1 MGSIFEDEEIR
12 EAIFLELTELFE
24 ELSELLPSLEDSPE
38 DSEVLKKL
46 FRVIHTIKGNFS
58 MLELEN
64 IVKLTHSFEDV
75 LGKLRDKKIKITESD
90 IDVFYQIES
99 ILRNAFEK
107 AKQNEKVEV
116 NVDRYLRIL
125 NEIGEES
132 KEGGKED
139 IVSLTQERFLKTE
152 SIRINLKDIDE
163 LMNLFGEL
171 YLNNSFHNY
180 RFTRLINFLENKGY
194 IHTTEIENS
203 KQNRE
208 LETHIDELEESLHLV
223 NRVLEDFQEVLLG
236 IRMIPVATLF
246 NRFPRMIKEL
256 ARKLNKKINVKL
268 EGTDTLID
276 RRVLEQASDSLLH
289 LVRNAVDHGI
299 ETPEERKKQGKD
311 ETGNIEIKTY
321 PEGGRIVIEIKDDGA
336 GIDIEKVKEK
346 VIKLGWAEKSTL
358 EMMDKQDIIKYI
370 FKPGFSTREFVT
382 EISGRGVGMDV
393 VLEKVQNL
401 KGEIQVDTEKGKGT
415 SFKIILPVTLSIIDA
430 LGVEIDGQ
438 EYLFIQDDVDFT
450 LKPEIN
456 EIKLLNN
463 RWVVEFEGK
472 LIPIVPLKS
481 ILNPDIKEIEIKS
494 DILNLVILREGEKL
508 GGIIVDKLAGLKSII
523 LKSTGTHIK
532 SHRYFQ
538 GATIGSTGEVVLV
551 LNKQKIFERFPYVK
565 FNLKLPE
572 KVK

>member
-38 DSEVLKKL
+38 DSEILKKL

-180 RFTRLINFLENKGY
+180 RFTRLINFLEDKGY

-370 FKPGFSTREFVT
+370 FKPGFSTKEFVT

-481 ILNPDIKEIEIKS
+481 ILNPQIKEIEIKS